1 MKPIGRLPN
10 GKKTGSLDAMKA
22 SLPRLLLLWFLLM
35 FLVSWSF
42 GQANPKQ
49 IAQAT
54 PRELA
59 QWLKRFPEAD
69 ADKNGT
75 LTVSEAQAYWQRTR
89 GTKNKSARVGAPP
102 PPKVHEGWDAER
114 FPEHAMCYKSAEE
127 LAKIYGK
134 TPAYPKPEDGS
145 LRIVGTGHSFM
156 APGYKTMPVI
166 VQAAGFKQPP
176 AFTHTGGGATG
187 SARYKWEQENGI
199 FQFDGKATP
208 KLLTAIANGEWD
220 AMMWGPYF
228 HDRPAYY
235 LCWIDY
241 ALKYNPDMRFY
252 LSDAWVQIDL
262 LDPLPRSEKEFSAAI
277 IRKLDTEKNALF
289 HEKVEV
295 LRKAHPGKVFILPTS
310 EAMVLAAEH
319 LERGELPGIEG
330 MHKLFGKKDRSLWR
344 DRLGHLGPGFE
355 WLEGY
360 VFYATMYKRSPMLI
374 EGDVIRAGKFP
385 SRELD
390 QVFRK
395 IAWQAVIN
403 HPMSGVT
410 DKDGDG
416 IGDDVDEERKS
427 R

>member
-1 MKPIGRLPN
+1 MKRCP
-10 GKKTGSLDAMKA
+10 
-22 SLPRLLLLWFLLM
+22 FLLC
-35 FLVSWSF
+35 FLILAVSFSF

-54 PRELA
+54 PKQLE
-59 QWLKRFPEAD
+59 QWLKRFPAAD
-69 ADKNGT
+69 MNKDGT
-75 LTVSEAQAYWQRTR
+75 LTVKEAQAYWQKRQQ
-89 GTKNKSARVGAPP
+89 GKKKSVRVGAPP
-102 PPKVHEGWDAER
+102 APKVNEGWDAER
-114 FPEHAMCYKSAEE
+114 FPEHAMCYKSAQE
-127 LAKIYGK
+127 LQKVYGK
-134 TPAYPKPEDGS
+134 TPSYPEPEDGS

-166 VQAAGFKQPP
+166 VKAAGFKQPP

-235 LCWIDY
+235 LCWIEY

-252 LSDAWVQIDL
+252 LSDAWPQVDQ
-262 LDPLPRSEKEFSAAI
+262 LDPLPRSEKEFSASV
-277 IRKLDTEKNALF
+277 IRKLGDEKN
-289 HEKVEV
+289 EVYRKQVGV
-295 LRKAHPGKVFILPTS
+295 LRKAHPGKIFILPTS
-310 EAMVLAAEH
+310 DAMVLAAEY
-319 LERGELPGIEG
+319 LELGELPGIEG
-330 MHKLFGKKDRSLWR
+330 MHKFIGKKERSLWR
-344 DRLGHLGPGFE
+344 DRLGHLGPGLE

-360 VFYATMYKRSPMLI
+360 VFYATMYKRSPTLI

-390 QVFRK
+390 QAFRK
-395 IAWQAVIN
+395 IAWEAVTN

-416 IGDDVDEERKS
+416 IGDEVEAVAAPSK
-427 R
+427 